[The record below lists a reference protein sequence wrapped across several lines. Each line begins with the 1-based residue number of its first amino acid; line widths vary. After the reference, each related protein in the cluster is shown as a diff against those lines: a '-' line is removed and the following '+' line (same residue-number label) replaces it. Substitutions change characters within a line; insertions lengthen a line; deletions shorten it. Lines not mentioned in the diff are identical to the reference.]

1 MSQIGVSYTPNAGSP
16 VYNFTFDQFTD
27 GTLPR
32 SYTNSASFEQS
43 ANGASIVTGPNYSQK
58 RIWAVSA
65 VVTKAIGA
73 SFDDMFRAWD
83 LDRSD
88 GLPVAVGVVDETFG
102 TSVTTNAVFTTAP
115 TFAQFGKSP
124 YYIVVSFG
132 LTEV

>member
-16 VYNFTFDQFTD
+16 VYNFVFDQFTD

-32 SYTNSASFEQS
+32 SYTNSATFEQS

-58 RIWAVSA
+58 RIWAISTI
-65 VVTKAIGA
+65 VTKANGA

-83 LDRSD
+83 ADRSN
-88 GLPVAVGVVDETFG
+88 GLPVAVGVIDDTFG
-102 TSVTTNAVFTTAP
+102 TQVSTNAVFTTAP
-115 TFAQFGKSP
+115 TFAQFGKSTF
-124 YYIVVSFG
+124 YIVLSFG